1 MITSNLSR
9 RERKKQETRDG
20 ILRAARHLFEEKGFE
35 NTSVDEIAEKAD
47 VAKGTFFNHFT
58 NKEALLS
65 GIAGE
70 EVEDILLFAAEELRD
85 IPNSLLKIRRI
96 MNRLLEDALPYL
108 RLTGRILFS
117 SIINTG
123 ETPSPFIKINKLLE
137 ELVIEGQ
144 RKSEI
149 TTEFDSGEIVT
160 AILGSYYGV
169 LLRWFEYGA
178 IPGTAAELDNSLRIL
193 FKGIQTNQS
202 VINFDSLDTRQNTLP

>member
-1 MITSNLSR
+1 MITNNISR
-9 RERKKQETRDG
+9 RERKKQETKDG

-58 NKEALLS
+58 NKEALLA

-70 EVEDILLFAAEELRD
+70 EVEDILLFAAEELQE

-123 ETPSPFIKINKLLE
+123 DTPSPFIKINILLE

-149 TTEFDSGEIVT
+149 TGKFSSGEIVT

-178 IPGTAAELDNSLRIL
+178 IPGTTAELDNSLLIL
-193 FKGIQTNQS
+193 FQGIQASQS
-202 VINFDSLDTRQNTLP
+202 DIKFDS